1 MKLLKYIS
9 IIAVLGFILVSV
21 LARVPAVQDRLMLR
35 FVQTLGSSTADLN
48 DNSLSAVVCGS
59 RSPLPSPGRAQT
71 CILVN
76 AGGNYY
82 VVDIGDGSASNLN
95 NWRIDTNKIKATLL
109 THLHSDHI
117 SDLADLHLMTWV
129 NSSHTKKEGLKS
141 PEHRS
146 RHALGR
152 VPVLEDGDISIF
164 ESGAIIDYVLE
175 RHKNGGLKPS
185 SDSSEF
191 PFYLQWYHYCEGMVM
206 PPMNQIVVQTIL
218 LPPDRRDETV
228 LNQAKNLLTK
238 SLAPVNENLAD
249 KDYLIGDFSAAD
261 LMLGH
266 SCFMANRL
274 GCVSEEMQNI
284 KER

>member
-1 MKLLKYIS
+1 MLKVHFVAGTRAGRVVWLLEE
-9 IIAVLGFILVSV
+9 LGLEYE
-21 LARVPAVQDRLMLR
+21 
-35 FVQTLGSSTADLN
+35 
-48 DNSLSAVVCGS
+48 
-59 RSPLPSPGRAQT
+59 
-71 CILVN
+71 VN
-76 AGGNYY
+76 
-82 VVDIGDGSASNLN
+82 IMPF
-95 NWRIDTNKIKATLL
+95 T
-109 THLHSDHI
+109 
-117 SDLADLHLMTWV
+117 
-129 NSSHTKKEGLKS
+129 KEGLKS
-141 PEHRS
+141 AEHRS

-238 SLAPVNENLAD
+238 SLAPVNENLANN
-249 KDYLIGDFSAAD
+249 DYLIGDFSGAD

-274 GCVSEEMQNI
+274 GCVSEEMLNI
-284 KER
+284 KDYVARINARPAFQKAITMGE